1 MAQFPVSEQI
11 TGILTSSSK
20 PLVLADNKNENKNN
34 KNKTK
39 TKYTYIICGAYNE
52 RQEAGPAGIAFA
64 HGQ

>member
-11 TGILTSSSK
+11 TGTLTSSSK
-20 PLVLADNKNENKNN
+20 PLVLADNKNENKN
-34 KNKTK
+34 KTK

-52 RQEAGPAGIAFA
+52 WQEAGPAGIAFA